1 MRPLFLFLFLLI
13 NATASAQF
21 TDRYWVFGDSAGID
35 FSNLSNPVAANSIL
49 RAKGTCAS
57 ICDSVGNLLFY
68 CGAPN
73 WYRYIH
79 GIYPAG
85 LGYAINN
92 QNLVIS
98 NGDSLKGIAW
108 YQEMAI
114 VPDPGNSNNFY
125 VFGIGVASDYG
136 LYYSKL
142 DLSMNGGLGYMVQKN
157 VQLNLDTLTDCIATV
172 KHGNGRDWWL
182 VIRDWKPF
190 IRKDEIF
197 VYLIDPTGVTA
208 IPVQHLFPII
218 NSHSANRMKF
228 SKDGNH
234 LYNINPYGYVQ
245 RYDFDRCTGQFS
257 NPVIYADSGGVYSG
271 FFDFDVSA
279 SEQKMYANAIYQGPA
294 GDLSYILQFDLTN
307 PTNFAA
313 SCDTIGTFYNVDAV
327 PGAVKR
333 GPDDKIYV
341 TALFQYPDTCYNY
354 LYCASTSFIQNT
366 HLSVVPYP
374 DSTGAAC
381 GYQNYNFSLGFHK
394 AYWGLP
400 NNPNYEL
407 DTLHG
412 SPCDTLTSVGLNDI
426 ELTGPK
432 LHLYYH
438 PDFKTLYVNAD
449 HLRGTKGVVEFY
461 SSSGQLLET
470 INTPVRN
477 GDLTY
482 SSSFALQPS
491 GTYLVKIKTE
501 KEMLS
506 GKFVK

>member
-1 MRPLFLFLFLLI
+1 MRPLFLILFLLI

-35 FSNLSNPVAANSIL
+35 FSNLSNPVAASSIL
-49 RAKGTCAS
+49 RVRGTCAS
-57 ICDSVGNLLFY
+57 ICDSSGNLLFY

-73 WYRYIH
+73 WYRNIH
-79 GIYPAG
+79 SINP
-85 LGYAINN
+85 LQKGYAINN
-92 QNLVIS
+92 QHTIIP
-98 NGDSLKGIAW
+98 NGDSLYGMLW

-114 VPDPGNSNNFY
+114 VPDPGNSSNFY
-125 VFGIGVASDYG
+125 VFNIGVASDYG

-157 VQLNLDTLTDCIATV
+157 VQINTDTIADCIATV

-182 VIRDWKPF
+182 VIRNWRALV
-190 IRKDEIF
+190 RKDEIF
-197 VYLIDPTGVTA
+197 VFRIDPSGVTA
-208 IPVQHLFPII
+208 MPVQHLFPVMY
-218 NSHSANRMKF
+218 SHSFNRMKF
-228 SKDGNH
+228 SKNGNH
-234 LYNINPYGYVQ
+234 LYNVNPYGYVQ

-257 NPVIYADSGGVYSG
+257 NPVIYSDSAEVIRG
-271 FFDFDVSA
+271 FWDFDVSE
-279 SEQKMYANAIYQGPA
+279 SEQKMYASATYQGPA
-294 GDLSYILQFDLTN
+294 GDLAYILQFDLTN
-307 PTNFAA
+307 PANFAA
-313 SCDTIGTFYNVDAV
+313 SCDTIGSFYMLDAV

-333 GPDDKIYV
+333 GPDDKIYI
-341 TALFQYPDTCYNY
+341 TSLYQYPDTCNDY
-354 LYCASTSFIQNT
+354 LFCASTTFIQNT

-374 DSTGAAC
+374 DSTGSAC

-412 SPCDTLTSVGLNDI
+412 SLCDTLTSVGVNEIKPSDSQ
-426 ELTGPK
+426 
-432 LHLYYH
+432 LHLFYN
-438 PDFKTLYVNAD
+438 PDFQTLYVNAD

>member
-1 MRPLFLFLFLLI
+1 MRPLFLLLFLLI

-49 RAKGTCAS
+49 RVRGTCAS
-57 ICDSVGNLLFY
+57 ICDSAGDLLFY
-68 CGAPN
+68 CGAAN

-79 GIYPAG
+79 GINTDY

-92 QNLVIS
+92 QHQIIP
-98 NGDSLKGIAW
+98 NGDSLNGRNW

-114 VPDPGNSNNFY
+114 IPDPGNPNMYYIFSAG
-125 VFGIGVASDYG
+125 VTGIRG
-136 LYYSKL
+136 LFYSKL
-142 DLSMNGGLGYMVQKN
+142 DLSQNGSQGYMVQKN
-157 VQLNLDTLTDCIATV
+157 IQLRSDTIADCIATV
-172 KHGNGRDWWL
+172 RHGNGRDWWL
-182 VIRDWKPF
+182 VIRKWKALV
-190 IRKDEIF
+190 RYDDIF
-197 VYLIDPTGVTA
+197 VYRIDPTGVVA
-208 IPVQHLFPII
+208 MPVQHIGGPMS
-218 NSHSANRMKF
+218 SHSANRMKF
-228 SKDGNH
+228 SKNGGH
-234 LYNINPYGYVQ
+234 LYNVNPWGYIQ
-245 RYDFDRCTGQFS
+245 RYDFDRCTGLFS
-257 NPVIYADSGGVYSG
+257 NQVIYSDSGGVFVG
-271 FFDFDVSA
+271 FWDFDVSA
-279 SEQKMYANAIYQGPA
+279 SEDKMYADLVYQQPG
-294 GDLSYILQFDLTN
+294 GNMDYLLQFDLTD
-307 PTNFAA
+307 TANFIA
-313 SCDTIGTFYNVDAV
+313 SCDTIGTYYYDVV

-333 GPDDKIYV
+333 GPDDKIYLTSMYQV
-341 TALFQYPDTCYNY
+341 GDSCYDY
-354 LYCASTSFIQNT
+354 LYCAETIFPQNT
-366 HLSVVPYP
+366 HISYVPYP
-374 DSTGAAC
+374 DSTGMAC
-381 GYQNYNFSLGFHK
+381 GFQNYNFSLGTHK

-426 ELTGPK
+426 EQTGPK
-432 LHLYYH
+432 LHIYYH
-438 PDFKTLYVNAD
+438 SDFQTLYVNAD

-470 INTPVRN
+470 INTSVRN
-477 GDLTY
+477 GYLTY